1 MKLSVVIFEESCEQF
16 LSGIISMLEQGDFE
30 DLGRVGLCWFNPG
43 RVGLV
48 EWRIIA
54 REPGYALV

>member
-1 MKLSVVIFEESCEQF
+1 MSE
-16 LSGIISMLEQGDFE
+16 IISMLEQGDFE
-30 DLGRVGLCWFNPG
+30 ELGRVGLCWFNPG